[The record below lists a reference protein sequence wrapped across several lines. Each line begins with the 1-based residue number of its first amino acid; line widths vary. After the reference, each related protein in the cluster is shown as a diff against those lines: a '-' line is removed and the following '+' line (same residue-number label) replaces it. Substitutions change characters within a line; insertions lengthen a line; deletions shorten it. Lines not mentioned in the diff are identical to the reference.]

1 MTSLLVSLFDF
12 EVEMPQQGREVRAM
26 EPQPA
31 ANVRVYSLEEIIALQ
46 RALENGISELV
57 VNSPQVMDTAQR
69 TFSPAP
75 APART
80 AVQPLPAAPPDS
92 DIAPGPKGPDSI
104 PVVERM
110 KKFLGWVKRKLIRS
124 HRAAQRSA

>member
-1 MTSLLVSLFDF
+1 
-12 EVEMPQQGREVRAM
+12 MPQQGREVRAV

-31 ANVRVYSLEEIIALQ
+31 GNVRGYSLEEIITLQ

-69 TFSPAP
+69 TFSPGP
-75 APART
+75 APARI
-80 AVQPLPAAPPDS
+80 AVQPLAAAPADS
-92 DIAPGPKGPDSI
+92 DIAPGPKCPDSI

-110 KKFLGWVKRKLIRS
+110 KNFLGWVKRRLIRS